1 MIRGVIFDC
10 FGVLYEGSL
19 EYLASLAPP
28 ERREAVYEVNR
39 AADYGYISHDEY
51 LSSMAELIDTQ
62 PEEVEKIS
70 RERFIRNDPLVDYVR
85 SLRPQ
90 YKTALL
96 SNVGYS
102 VMGTLFTEKELTGLF
117 DAVVLSGEV
126 GMVKPYPEIFEL
138 TASRLGLRPEECVMI
153 DDLPKNTEGAERVG
167 MKGLVYGSV
176 RQIKTDL
183 NDLAEIE
190 ESRHA

>member
-1 MIRGVIFDC
+1 MIRGVIIDC

-39 AADYGYISHDEY
+39 AADYGYISHAEY
-51 LSSMAELIDTQ
+51 LRSMAELIGTE
-62 PEEVEKIS
+62 PENVEKVA
-70 RERFIRNDPLVDYVR
+70 RERFVRNDPLVDFTR
-85 SLRPQ
+85 SLRPH

-102 VMGTLFTEKELTGLF
+102 VIETLFTEKELAELF
-117 DAVVLSGEV
+117 DTVVLSGEV
-126 GMVKPYPEIFEL
+126 GMIKPYPEIYEL
-138 TASRLGLRPEECVMI
+138 TAARLGLRTEECVMI
-153 DDLPKNTEGAERVG
+153 DDLPKNTEGAERTG
-167 MKGLVYGSV
+167 MKGLVYSSV
-176 RQIKTDL
+176 RQLKADMESLTGT
-183 NDLAEIE
+183 